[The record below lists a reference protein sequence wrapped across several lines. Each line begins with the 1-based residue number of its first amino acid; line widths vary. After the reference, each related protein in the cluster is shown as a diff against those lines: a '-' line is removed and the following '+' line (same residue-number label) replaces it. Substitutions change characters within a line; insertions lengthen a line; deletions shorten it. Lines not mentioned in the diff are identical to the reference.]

1 MLRSREMGEAVRSED
16 LKALQKADRILAEL
30 VRKGHLL
37 VDDSSIMVSSPFGC
51 IRRLQGWTGTLLRH
65 AELGAT
71 QRRCLEGP
79 VTLRAS
85 DSLDLR

>member
-1 MLRSREMGEAVRSED
+1 MRSED

-37 VDDSSIMVSSPFGC
+37 VDDSSIMVSNPFGC
-51 IRRLQGWTGTLLRH
+51 IRRLQGWASTLLRH
-65 AELGAT
+65 AELGT
-71 QRRCLEGP
+71 VQRRCLEGP
-79 VTLRAS
+79 VTLQAP